1 MGQINPL
8 MVGISTATNNPVILS
23 EAKDLCVLSG
33 AINPE
38 GFRFSQDDHLPRWQL
53 DAVCISAVNPTFR

>member
-38 GFRFSQDDHLPRWQL
+38 GFRFLKMPTARWQL